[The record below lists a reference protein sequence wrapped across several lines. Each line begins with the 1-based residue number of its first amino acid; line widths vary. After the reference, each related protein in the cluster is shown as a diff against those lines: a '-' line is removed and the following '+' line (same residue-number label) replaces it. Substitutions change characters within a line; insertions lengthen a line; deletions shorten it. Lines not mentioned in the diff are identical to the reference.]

1 MEAGEVEWVGGE
13 VKGGQLAGEW
23 VALMVAPWMRFWLL
37 PSRVSCVLLCN
48 KKLCVLG
55 WLPPTH
61 RKRAA
66 VQRPETVGTYLML
79 GLVDTIYV
87 HTINKPVCPCR
98 VKRGRDWPSSALF
111 GRGRAISG
119 GRRGCMG
126 SKMIPPHIFDRW
138 ALAQHT
144 RCGADMSM
152 SRIYWCHHMLSRHT
166 VMDDH

>member
-1 MEAGEVEWVGGE
+1 VLWG
-13 VKGGQLAGEW
+13 
-23 VALMVAPWMRFWLL
+23 
-37 PSRVSCVLLCN
+37 PSRHLGSLTVVNWVSFDLNVSYS

-111 GRGRAISG
+111 GRGRAVSSG
-119 GRRGCMG
+119 RHRCMG
-126 SKMIPPHIFDRW
+126 KMTPAHVFDW
-138 ALAQHT
+138 WVLAQHT
-144 RCGADMSM
+144 RCGADLSM
-152 SRIYWCHHMLSRHT
+152 SRIYRCHHMLSRHSNSPRFAYLPH
-166 VMDDH
+166 MM